1 MPGITSTQDGLN
13 KPQPP
18 QASMQPQ
25 QNTAGQQTQNSQTQT
40 EIENARQKASA
51 ALSQEFQNF
60 LTDIESLFKATTSLT
75 GAELEIAKA
84 KFNERIATAKVKVA
98 DLSTNVKQHA
108 RDAMTVTDTYVR
120 EEPWK
125 AVGAA
130 TAIGF
135 LLGFIL
141 ARRN

>member
-1 MPGITSTQDGLN
+1 MPGITNTQDGLN

-18 QASMQPQ
+18 QASLQPQ
-25 QNTAGQQTQNSQTQT
+25 QNPPTQQAQPDS
-40 EIENARQKASA
+40 ESARQKTRA

-84 KFNERIATAKVKVA
+84 KINERIATAKVKAA
-98 DLSTNVKQHA
+98 DLSTNLREQA
-108 RDAMTVTDTYVR
+108 RDAMAVTDTYVR

-125 AVGAA
+125 AVGAG